1 MAWRESAKDISCR
14 VSWWIASSVGCWRL
28 CLLFLPRPIS
38 SREAQFGSGTPSW
51 ICSGLGSSA
60 RWRVFL
66 CMFYLMRLIKKNKV
80 NELSWRLGCVCV
92 CRHRHCSSCRKW
104 KVHLQCTDILACFG
118 VINGGC
124 CYAIS
129 VCGVCAPWKGG
140 GRVSQVHGKVNFAV
154 HVHETTYSTLS
165 TCFSL
170 YLIRVS
176 CVFQSCGWLLER
188 THLTFLTC
196 FCFLLLL
203 G

>member
-1 MAWRESAKDISCR
+1 MA
-14 VSWWIASSVGCWRL
+14 
-28 CLLFLPRPIS
+28 CLFMHVLSDAPH
-38 SREAQFGSGTPSW
+38 
-51 ICSGLGSSA
+51 
-60 RWRVFL
+60 
-66 CMFYLMRLIKKNKV
+66 KKNKV

-165 TCFSL
+165 TCFSFLSL
-170 YLIRVS
+170 YLVS

-196 FCFLLLL
+196 FCCLLLL